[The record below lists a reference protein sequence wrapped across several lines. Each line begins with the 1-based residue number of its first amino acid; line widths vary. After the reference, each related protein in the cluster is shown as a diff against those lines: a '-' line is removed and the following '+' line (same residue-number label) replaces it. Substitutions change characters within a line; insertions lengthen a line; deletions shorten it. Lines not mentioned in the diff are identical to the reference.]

1 MRDDRGSREKE
12 GAEAHLH
19 IVNFEGNILHA
30 AGVATVSF
38 RLKREH
44 CDIHEGVVDRR
55 CSAAS
60 TQEGRSE

>member
-1 MRDDRGSREKE
+1 MTGGAEGVE
-12 GAEAHLH
+12 GAAARLH
-19 IVNFEGNILHA
+19 IVDFERNILHA